1 MISRFLLI
9 LIIRIY
15 NIIILNPDKAHTSI
29 KKLKCD
35 IGGKHPNSYNK
46 LKLYALKFP
55 GPRRMQKLPPCC
67 VCKMGFL
74 HMDRK
79 KIITYLAWR

>member
-46 LKLYALKFP
+46 LKLYPLKFP
-55 GPRRMQKLPPCC
+55 GPRRMQKLR
-67 VCKMGFL
+67 KMGFL